1 MTDGYIIEARTSP
14 RHGRE
19 RLPQRCAISI
29 SRRELAIEL
38 AHKRYADASLT
49 VVAELTA
56 AELQCHGVATGG
68 IQDVTW

>member
-14 RHGRE
+14 MRGRDH
-19 RLPQRCAISI
+19 LPRRCAISV
-29 SRRELAIEL
+29 SVRELAIEL
-38 AHKRYADASLT
+38 AHRRYADASLT

-56 AELQCHGVATGG
+56 AQLQCFGVAAGG